1 MGYLPWSERSF
12 RSIHREDISPPI
24 TENQSDIGEDR
35 FEKLYEQIAK
45 NIRLRYRPIRGRP
58 IYFYQR
64 RLLQSM
70 DRLPGWATV
79 GLDFEFL
86 LRKR

>member
-1 MGYLPWSERSF
+1 LRNPSG
-12 RSIHREDISPPI
+12 
-24 TENQSDIGEDR
+24 IGEDR
-35 FEKLYEQIAK
+35 FEKLSEQLAK
-45 NIRLRYRPIRGRP
+45 DIGRRYKSIRSRL

-64 RLLQSM
+64 RLLQSAG
-70 DRLPGWATV
+70 RFPGWATV